1 MRKVILALMVTGCFL
16 TGCKKQCVQ
25 PFQPDE
31 IPALKTND
39 YNSCEAVC
47 KNYTFLICGGETS
60 FPYWSHKGDTIMV
73 CGYIYEDW
81 DGSRHL
87 FPIVD
92 SPNNV
97 NEHKFLL
104 YINTNGSSVQLPEEV
119 DMSKKC
125 YIKGRLNFNA
135 LYTNGGPYYMIPAIG
150 DIQELFFE

>member
-1 MRKVILALMVTGCFL
+1 MLSCFL

-25 PFQPDE
+25 PFQSNE

-47 KNYTFLICGGETS
+47 KNYTYLICGSEGS
-60 FPYWSHKGDTIMV
+60 FPYWSHQGDTIMV
-73 CGYIYEDW
+73 CGYMHERW
-81 DGSRHL
+81 DGNSHL
-87 FPIVD
+87 FLLFD
-92 SPNNV
+92 SSNNADE
-97 NEHKFLL
+97 NKFYLNIDT
-104 YINTNGSSVQLPEEV
+104 YGFSVQLPEEV